1 VSLLQRWA
9 RRPYFY
15 YEIGGFGVLVA
26 GFYVYNSERVPVSGR
41 RRFNV
46 VPVEYERRM
55 GQAEY
60 DSLMKQVQ
68 KDLLPQ
74 RHPSVLRVKRVLS
87 RLVSGLDDLRRMDDE
102 KLRAVGRSMMGSEAE
117 GDMVVKPHSEGE
129 LDDWEVNV
137 IESKEINAFVLPG

>member
-1 VSLLQRWA
+1 
-9 RRPYFY
+9 
-15 YEIGGFGVLVA
+15 
-26 GFYVYNSERVPVSGR
+26 VPVSGR

-60 DSLMKQVQ
+60 DSLMKQVE

-74 RHPSVLRVKRVLS
+74 RHPSVLKVKRVLS
-87 RLVSGLDDLRRMDDE
+87 RLVSGLDDLRRMDDD